1 MIDVSVTTML
11 WIKKDGRD
19 WNIIIIQWMRWKTW
33 MDEMFHVFSPSHMFS
48 HINHNHISYL
58 SQIYSL
64 GFTIRVW
71 GFLPP
76 STIPYGIVDGAD
88 TIHPAFIHGST
99 CLRNSNWQSCWCFCN
114 TIYDWLCT
122 TFQTLC
128 GHIIGYQIDNWWELL
143 LENKISF
150 TLEV

>member
-1 MIDVSVTTML
+1 
-11 WIKKDGRD
+11 
-19 WNIIIIQWMRWKTW
+19 

-88 TIHPAFIHGST
+88 TIHPAFIHK
-99 CLRNSNWQSCWCFCN
+99 
-114 TIYDWLCT
+114 
-122 TFQTLC
+122 
-128 GHIIGYQIDNWWELL
+128 H
-143 LENKISF
+143 ENKDKDKKDKDKDKDKDENKRQKTLRGKSQLSTTPSF
-150 TLEV
+150 IVYVFALSCL